1 MFKYILVMEIKSEG
15 FQYIMTN
22 IMLPE
27 QCSQLLEHD
36 SVKFLTDI
44 LVRSTS

>member
-22 IMLPE
+22 MLPE
-27 QCSQLLEHD
+27 QCSQLLVHD